1 LNGSRITKSITRR
14 PATLGDE
21 IGQDEERSGEKS
33 RMKQVVQAGGQII
46 GLIQTGP
53 APALKP

>member
-33 RMKQVVQAGGQII
+33 RMKQVVQAGG
-46 GLIQTGP
+46 
-53 APALKP
+53 